1 LRLSNAVLASAFI
14 ARSVTVAQ
22 NVDRSHAPGVDFSR
36 YHTYKWVVIEG
47 RQHPDPNKDAQIKQV
62 IDHELAAKRL
72 AMTDAMADLNVD
84 YQVALSTTEKWKSYE
99 DWAPFLGR
107 VPMREVINTG
117 TLVVDMYDIA
127 AKKLVWTGR
136 VTKTI
141 DTSDAPADP
150 EQKRKT
156 VQKAVHALLKDYP
169 PK

>member
-1 LRLSNAVLASAFI
+1 M
-14 ARSVTVAQ
+14 VAQ
-22 NVDRSHAPGVDFSR
+22 NVDRSHVPGVDFSK

-72 AMTDAMADLNVD
+72 AKTDAMADLNVD
-84 YQVALSTTEKWKSYE
+84 YQVALSETEKWKAYE
-99 DWAPFLGR
+99 GWAAAVLLEGQ
-107 VPMREVINTG
+107 VPMREVIINTG
-117 TLVVDMYDIA
+117 TLIIDMYDSA

-136 VTKTI
+136 ATKTI
-141 DTSDAPADP
+141 DTSDAPANP

-156 VQKAVHALLKDYP
+156 VQRAVHALLKDYP